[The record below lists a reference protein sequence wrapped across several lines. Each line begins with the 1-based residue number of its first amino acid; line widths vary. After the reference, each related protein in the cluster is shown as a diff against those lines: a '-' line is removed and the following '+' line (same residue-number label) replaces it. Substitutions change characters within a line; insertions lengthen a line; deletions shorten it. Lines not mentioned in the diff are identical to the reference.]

1 MILKKYANH
10 NMYAPRNHHLING
23 YQNLIRIYHKICC
36 RGKSEMCESMYLSTF
51 LVWLNKSII
60 HISKLLFDCNW
71 IPKIVLYNNREM
83 HESVNIY
90 KVMQV
95 ELKIKNWKRKMLC
108 FNFDN
113 NCKWIWLNK
122 NKRQNFMLSQQYL
135 VLALTNV

>member
-1 MILKKYANH
+1 MYAAH
-10 NMYAPRNHHLING
+10 NMYASKTHHVING
-23 YQNLIRIYHKICC
+23 YQNLIKIYHKICC
-36 RGKSEMCESMYLSTF
+36 CVKSEMCESMYLSTF

-60 HISKLLFDCNW
+60 HISKLFFDCCW

-90 KVMQV
+90 KIMYH
-95 ELKIKNWKRKMLC
+95 ELNLKNRKRKMLC

-122 NKRQNFMLSQQYL
+122 NKRQNFLLSQQYL